1 MHESASIETGDLIEP
16 LRRMGL
22 LKAGEPARLTPLTG
36 GVSSDISLVEAG
48 GRRFCVKRALPR
60 LKVAALWE
68 APVERNA
75 AEAAY
80 MRAVARWLP
89 HAVPR
94 VLGEDAKAGWF
105 AMDYLAPEDHPLW
118 KAQLLAGI
126 VEVDFAAAVGR
137 DLASSMREAPSTRP
151 FRPLLRTTT
160 RSRRSASSPI
170 CARLAART
178 QTCGALR

>member
-1 MHESASIETGDLIEP
+1 MHEPALIETGDLIEP

-22 LKAGEPARLTPLTG
+22 VKAGESARLTPLTG

-80 MRAVARWLP
+80 MRAVQRWAP

-105 AMDYLAPEDHPLW
+105 AMDYLAPERHRLW
-118 KAQLLAGI
+118 KAELLTGI
-126 VEVDFAAAVGR
+126 VDVGFAASVGR
-137 DLASSMREAPSTRP
+137 ALASHP
-151 FRPLLRTTT
+151 F
-160 RSRRSASSPI
+160 A
-170 CARLAART
+170 
-178 QTCGALR
+178 

>member
-1 MHESASIETGDLIEP
+1 
-16 LRRMGL
+16 MGL

-48 GRRFCVKRALPR
+48 GRCFCVKRALPR

-89 HAVPR
+89 HAAPR
-94 VLGEDAKAGWF
+94 VLGEDAEAGWF
-105 AMDYLAPEDHPLW
+105 AMDYLCAADHPLW
-118 KAQLLAGI
+118 RTQLLAGN
-126 VEVDFAAAVGR
+126 VEPDFAA
-137 DLASSMREAPSTRP
+137 
-151 FRPLLRTTT
+151 
-160 RSRRSASSPI
+160 
-170 CARLAART
+170 
-178 QTCGALR
+178 

>member
-1 MHESASIETGDLIEP
+1 MPQIQYES

-22 LKAGEPARLTPLTG
+22 VGADERPRTTPLTG

-48 GRRFCVKRALPR
+48 GRRFCVKRALSR

-89 HAVPR
+89 GAVPR
-94 VLGEDAKAGWF
+94 LLGEDKQAGAF
-105 AMDYLAPEDHPLW
+105 AMAYLAPH
-118 KAQLLAGI
+118 
-126 VEVDFAAAVGR
+126 
-137 DLASSMREAPSTRP
+137 
-151 FRPLLRTTT
+151 
-160 RSRRSASSPI
+160 
-170 CARLAART
+170 
-178 QTCGALR
+178 

>member
-1 MHESASIETGDLIEP
+1 MLVHNRRGLRSLGRPRHLLRPRVSADDMSEHALIETGDLIEP

-68 APVERNA
+68 APVGRNA

-80 MRAVARWLP
+80 MRAVAQWLP
-89 HAVPR
+89 RAVPR
-94 VLGEDAKAGWF
+94 VLGEDPDAGLF
-105 AMDYLAPEDHPLW
+105 VMEYLPPADFPLW
-118 KAQLLAGI
+118 KAELLAGK
-126 VEVDFAAAVGR
+126 VDSDFAAAVGR
-137 DLASSMREAPSTRP
+137 DL
-151 FRPLLRTTT
+151 
-160 RSRRSASSPI
+160 
-170 CARLAART
+170 
-178 QTCGALR
+178 